1 MTPVRFDV
9 VIVGAGPA
17 GSTAAILLARAGW
30 SVALVEKQQFPRRKV
45 CGDCIAASNLGL
57 IDALGLGDP
66 FRALAGPAL
75 RQVALMGGPTTLIA
89 DLPASANPQ
98 HPWGRAL
105 GRESLDAMLLD
116 QARAAGARVFQPCM
130 ALSLTGPAGD
140 QRLRLRDLVSG
151 AQLLLQAPVA
161 ILAHGSLRTLPA
173 DRGDPRRARRGSD
186 LLSFKANFSGAQLAP
201 SLLPVLCFKGGYGG
215 LVVADQGLTTVA
227 CCIRADR
234 LDALRRASPGQSA
247 GEVVEA
253 MLKRD
258 CAGLALA
265 LRTAQ
270 RDGAWLASGPLF
282 PGVHRQRSDAAFCIG
297 NAAGEAHP
305 IIGEGMSMAMQ
316 SAWLLCSHLLQ
327 ANRPTGLAAPDTA
340 ASPSFSPSV
349 SPSVSPSFSPSFS
362 RTANSSVSSPAS
374 SAASSAAA
382 QAAGRW
388 QVGVQRRYR
397 ADWRRLFAPRLRL
410 AAAFAHLAMRPAL
423 WAPILA
429 LLRMRP
435 GLLAWGAQR
444 ITRWAGKLDCALDPA
459 TVTQLAAS
467 PRRAGQPTA
476 GAATRT

>member
-1 MTPVRFDV
+1 MTPARFDV

-30 SVALVEKQQFPRRKV
+30 SVALVEKQGFPRRKV

-57 IDALGLGDP
+57 IDALGLGDT
-66 FRALAGPAL
+66 FKALAGPAL

-89 DLPASANPQ
+89 DLPASANAQ
-98 HPWGRAL
+98 NPWGRAL
-105 GRESLDAMLLD
+105 GREALDAMLLD

-140 QRLRLRDLVSG
+140 QRLRLRDLASG

-186 LLSFKANFSGAQLAP
+186 LLSFKANFFGAQLAA

-258 CAGLALA
+258 CAGLAQA
-265 LRTAQ
+265 LLPAQ
-270 RDGAWLASGPLF
+270 RDGAWLASGPLA
-282 PGVHRQRSDAAFCIG
+282 PGVHRRRSDAAFCIG

-327 ANRPTGLAAPDTA
+327 ATRPTGWVAQDTA
-340 ASPSFSPSV
+340 ARPLAGNSV
-349 SPSVSPSFSPSFS
+349 GSLVG
-362 RTANSSVSSPAS
+362 SSVSNPV
-374 SAASSAAA
+374 SSAAA

-388 QVGVQRRYR
+388 QAGVQRRYR
-397 ADWRRLFAPRLRL
+397 ADWRRLFVPRLRL
-410 AAAFAHLAMRPAL
+410 AAVFAHLAMRPRL
-423 WAPILA
+423 SAPILA

-467 PRRAGQPTA
+467 HGRAGPPTA
-476 GAATRT
+476 GAARVP

>member
-1 MTPVRFDV
+1 MTPARFDG

-75 RQVALMGGPTTLIA
+75 RQVALMGGPTTLTA

-151 AQLLLQAPVA
+151 AQILLQAPVA
-161 ILAHGSLRTLPA
+161 ILAHGSLRTLPS

-215 LVVADQGLTTVA
+215 LVVADQGLTTLA

-265 LRTAQ
+265 LRAAQ
-270 RDGAWLASGPLF
+270 RVGAWLASGPLS
-282 PGVHRQRSDAAFCIG
+282 PGVHRQRRDAAFCIG

-327 ANRPTGLAAPDTA
+327 ANRPTGLVAPDTA
-340 ASPSFSPSV
+340 AGPTFSPTFSPSV
-349 SPSVSPSFSPSFS
+349 S
-362 RTANSSVSSPAS
+362 RTANGTVSSPAS
-374 SAASSAAA
+374 SSDSSAAA

-410 AAAFAHLAMRPAL
+410 AAAFAHVAMRPVL

-429 LLRMRP
+429 LLHLRP

-467 PRRAGQPTA
+467 PGRAGPPTA
-476 GAATRT
+476 GAATGP

>member
-1 MTPVRFDV
+1 
-9 VIVGAGPA
+9 
-17 GSTAAILLARAGW
+17 
-30 SVALVEKQQFPRRKV
+30 
-45 CGDCIAASNLGL
+45 
-57 IDALGLGDP
+57 
-66 FRALAGPAL
+66 
-75 RQVALMGGPTTLIA
+75 
-89 DLPASANPQ
+89 
-98 HPWGRAL
+98 
-105 GRESLDAMLLD
+105 MLLD

-130 ALSLTGPAGD
+130 ALSLTGLAGD
-140 QRLRLRDLVSG
+140 QRLRLRDLASG

-186 LLSFKANFSGAQLAP
+186 LLSFKANFYGAQLAAG
-201 SLLPVLCFKGGYGG
+201 LLPVLCFKGGYGG
-215 LVVADQGLTTVA
+215 LVVADQGLTTLA

-247 GEVVEA
+247 GSVVEA

-258 CAGLALA
+258 CAGLAQALLA
-265 LRTAQ
+265 AQ
-270 RDGAWLASGPLF
+270 RDGAWLASGPLT
-282 PGVHRQRSDAAFCIG
+282 PGVHRRRRDAAFCIG

-327 ANRPTGLAAPDTA
+327 ANPPTGLAAPDTA
-340 ASPSFSPSV
+340 ASPSLSPSLSPSV
-349 SPSVSPSFSPSFS
+349 S
-362 RTANSSVSSPAS
+362 RTANSSVSSP
-374 SAASSAAA
+374 ASSAAA

-410 AAAFAHLAMRPAL
+410 AAAFAHLAMRPVL
-423 WAPILA
+423 WAPIVA

-435 GLLAWGAQR
+435 GLLAWGAHR

-467 PRRAGQPTA
+467 PRRAGPTTA
-476 GAATRT
+476 GAATGP

>member
-1 MTPVRFDV
+1 MTPARFDA

-30 SVALVEKQQFPRRKV
+30 SVALVEKQGFPRRKV

-57 IDALGLGDP
+57 IDALGLGDQ
-66 FRALAGPAL
+66 FGALAGSAL

-89 DLPASANPQ
+89 DLPASADRQ

-105 GRESLDAMLLD
+105 GREALDAMLLG

-130 ALSLTGPAGD
+130 ALSLSGPAGD
-140 QRLRLRDLVSG
+140 QRLRLRDLASG
-151 AQLLLQAPVA
+151 AQLLLQAPVV
-161 ILAHGSLRTLPA
+161 ILAHGSLRGLPA

-186 LLSFKANFSGAQLAP
+186 LLSFKANFSGAQLAA

-234 LDALRRASPGQSA
+234 LNALRRASPGQSA

-265 LRTAQ
+265 LLAAQ
-270 RDGAWLASGPLF
+270 REGAWLASGPLA
-282 PGVHRQRSDAAFCIG
+282 PGVHTRRSDAAFCIG
-297 NAAGEAHP
+297 NAIGEAHP

-327 ANRPTGLAAPDTA
+327 ATRPTGRVAHDTA
-340 ASPSFSPSV
+340 ACPSDGSLVGSPV
-349 SPSVSPSFSPSFS
+349 SL
-362 RTANSSVSSPAS
+362 T
-374 SAASSAAA
+374 AA

-388 QVGVQRRYR
+388 QAGVQRRYR
-397 ADWRRLFAPRLRL
+397 AEWRRLFLPRLRL
-410 AAAFAHLAMRPAL
+410 AAAFAHMAMRPMLSAQ
-423 WAPILA
+423 ILA
-429 LLRMRP
+429 LLRARP

-444 ITRWAGKLDCALDPA
+444 ITRWAGKLDCALDPG
-459 TVTQLAAS
+459 TVTQLGAS
-467 PRRAGQPTA
+467 NGRAGPPTA
-476 GAATRT
+476 GAAPVP

>member
-1 MTPVRFDV
+1 MTPARFDA

-30 SVALVEKQQFPRRKV
+30 SVALVEKQGFPRRKV

-66 FRALAGPAL
+66 FRALAGPTL

-89 DLPASANPQ
+89 DLPASADPQ

-105 GRESLDAMLLD
+105 GREALDAMLLD

-140 QRLRLRDLVSG
+140 QRLRLRDLASG
-151 AQLLLQAPVA
+151 AQLLLQAPVV

-186 LLSFKANFSGAQLAP
+186 LLSFKANFYGAQLAA

-215 LVVADQGLTTVA
+215 LVVADRGLTTVA

-265 LRTAQ
+265 LLAAQ
-270 RDGAWLASGPLF
+270 RDGAWLASGPLA
-282 PGVHRQRSDAAFCIG
+282 PGVHRRRSDAAFCIG

-316 SAWLLCSHLLQ
+316 SAWLLCSHLLR
-327 ANRPTGLAAPDTA
+327 ATRPTGRLAQDTA
-340 ASPSFSPSV
+340 AIPSDGSLV
-349 SPSVSPSFSPSFS
+349 G
-362 RTANSSVSSPAS
+362 
-374 SAASSAAA
+374 SAASHAAA

-388 QVGVQRRYR
+388 QAGVQRRYR
-397 ADWRRLFAPRLRL
+397 AEWRRHFVPRLRL
-410 AAAFAHLAMRPAL
+410 AAAIAHLAMRPMLSAQ
-423 WAPILA
+423 ILA
-429 LLRMRP
+429 LLRTRP

-459 TVTQLAAS
+459 TVAQLAAS
-467 PRRAGQPTA
+467 SGRAGPPTA
-476 GAATRT
+476 GTATVP